1 VWRAAANMAISAALY
16 LPRSKTWPSR
26 SNLKIHVW
34 RSVIVVVMAFLFFWG
49 IGRVPLAQAIAL
61 TFIAPLIALL
71 LAALVLDEHIGSRS
85 IAGSAVAFAGVL
97 VIVLGQARMNASP
110 DVLLGTAALIGSAL
124 CYAVNI
130 VLMRRQALT
139 ARPLEIN
146 FFQCVTILAI
156 WILAL
161 PLVGVPQW
169 PGGQWLWIAVAAGVT
184 RIAAR
189 PYVSRVDGAVDRE
202 AARAAAAADALRP
215 AVPGALHATG
225 PPIDGVERQSDA
237 DVDVLVVVCTVKDV
251 HLTVRRV
258 RSSGGNEQAVRRLD
272 ARSGQEIAIG
282 RGKRGACDGRR
293 RRVCGRLGGRHRR
306 GKQSGTEQADDG
318 ESE

>member
-1 VWRAAANMAISAALY
+1 MNRVAQHPVKAFAVALLAVTALSIMDAVMKHLVLAIGIIAVSIWRAATNMAISAALY

-34 RSVIVVVMAFLFFWG
+34 RSVIVTVMAFLFFWG

-85 IAGSAVAFAGVL
+85 IAGSFVAFAGVL

-139 ARPLEIN
+139 AKPLEIN
-146 FFQCVTILAI
+146 FFQCLTILAI
-156 WILAL
+156 WIVAL

-169 PGGQWLWIAVAAGVT
+169 PGGQWLWIAVAATLSTSGTLLFAWAYARGEASYLSATEYSGFLWASALGWLVFREPVSLYT
-184 RIAAR
+184 LGGAVLIVCGCFVAAR
-189 PYVSRVDGAVDRE
+189 RKITEPPEIDL
-202 AARAAAAADALRP
+202 AA
-215 AVPGALHATG
+215 
-225 PPIDGVERQSDA
+225 
-237 DVDVLVVVCTVKDV
+237 
-251 HLTVRRV
+251 
-258 RSSGGNEQAVRRLD
+258 
-272 ARSGQEIAIG
+272 
-282 RGKRGACDGRR
+282 
-293 RRVCGRLGGRHRR
+293 
-306 GKQSGTEQADDG
+306 
-318 ESE
+318 